1 MPLKRRLDE
10 QYSVLINRFFP
21 HSRQKPS
28 GYRHCAVIGVGG
40 NVGDVPRRLE
50 HLWVY
55 LRRIAQIYPIQ
66 NGVIVRNPPFGYTQ
80 QADFD
85 NTVIK
90 IATSLNPRR
99 LLRRLLKIEKH
110 FGRKRSFA
118 NAPRTL
124 DLDMIFFDNR
134 TMNRADLTLPH
145 PGYKERLSVL
155 IPLRSLS
162 QNALKRRRRYENLD
176 L

>member
-1 MPLKRRLDE
+1 M
-10 QYSVLINRFFP
+10 
-21 HSRQKPS
+21 
-28 GYRHCAVIGVGG
+28 
-40 NVGDVPRRLE
+40 GDVQRRLE
-50 HLWVY
+50 RLWVY
-55 LRRIAQIYPIQ
+55 LRRTAQIYPIQ

-85 NTVIK
+85 NTVME
-90 IATSLNPRR
+90 IATSLNPHR
-99 LLRRLLKIEKH
+99 LLRRLLRIEKH

-134 TMNRADLTLPH
+134 TMNGADLTLPH

-155 IPLRSLS
+155 IPMRSLGP
-162 QNALKRRRRYENLD
+162 NAQKRRRRYENLD

>member
-1 MPLKRRLDE
+1 MPLQRRLDE
-10 QYSVLINRFFP
+10 KHCVYVNRCFP
-21 HSRQKPS
+21 QCRQKPS
-28 GYRHCAVIGVGG
+28 GYRHCAVIGAGG
-40 NVGDVPRRLE
+40 NIGDVQRRLE

-55 LRRIAQIYPIQ
+55 LRRTVQIYPIQ
-66 NGVIVRNPPFGYTQ
+66 NGVIVRNPPFGYEQ

-90 IATSLNPRR
+90 IATSLNPRT
-99 LLRRLLKIEKH
+99 LLRRLLRIEKH

-124 DLDMIFFDNR
+124 DLDMIFFDNK
-134 TMNRADLTLPH
+134 TMNGADLTLPH

-155 IPLRSLS
+155 IPMRSLGR
-162 QNALKRRRRYENLD
+162 NAQKRRRRYENLD

>member
-1 MPLKRRLDE
+1 MGLKRQLDE
-10 QYSVLINRFFP
+10 NHTLYLNRCFP
-21 HSRQKPS
+21 QSRSQPH
-28 GYRHCAVIGVGG
+28 GYRHRVIVGVGG
-40 NVGDVPRRLE
+40 NVGDVQRRLA
-50 HLWVY
+50 HLWIY
-55 LRRIAQIYPIQ
+55 LRRTTQIYPIQ

-85 NTVIK
+85 NTVIQ
-90 IATSLNPRR
+90 IATSLNPRT
-99 LLRRLLKIEKH
+99 LLRRLLRIEKH

-124 DLDMIFFDNR
+124 DLDMIFFDKKR
-134 TMNRADLTLPH
+134 MNTAHLTLPH

-155 IPLRSLS
+155 IPLRSLGI
-162 QNALKRRRRYENLD
+162 NAYKRRRRYENLD